1 MEFIADEELCV
12 VLKPVKGHPDRVH
25 IVIGNEYLTADTVS
39 NNVYWYD
46 QKIFDDT
53 RCDQWILENDRK
65 YAYIRLAAARPN
77 MTQYLGA
84 PNKSRRGYLYTQK
97 NRWTRWNLEPVTI
110 KNTFKFSYAGD
121 TFDPKE
127 ITVVV
132 ARYEESVQWVEAY
145 SDISV
150 VYNKGPSQITVP
162 NLPCASSV
170 RMVNIGREG
179 HTYLFHIIA
188 KYESLA
194 KHIVFTQAD
203 PFPHNPSILC
213 AIDAIERTDPIQPL
227 GYIYSHTIPSKELVD
242 LAGKTT
248 EYGLQYL
255 VADINKNLQIVGP
268 VPFNDEGI
276 NQFILNHIYIYPNQ
290 AEMSMVDAF
299 LERADFKLPNTNTI
313 PFSFSG
319 LFKVTSDIIQK
330 HSIETYVKLIDEL
343 VRIHPQG
350 GLNGYILERLWLYIF
365 GWSY

>member
-12 VLKPVKGHPDRVH
+12 VLKHVKGHPDRVH
-25 IVIGNEYLTADTVS
+25 ITIGHEYLTADTVS

-65 YAYIRLAAARPN
+65 YIYIRLAASRPN

-97 NRWTRWNLEPVTI
+97 NRWTRWNLDPVAI

-127 ITVVV
+127 LTVVV

-145 SDISV
+145 SDISM
-150 VYNKGPSQITVP
+150 VYNKGVSHVTVP
-162 NLPCASSV
+162 SV
-170 RMVNIGREG
+170 PSIRMVNIGREG
-179 HTYLFHIIA
+179 HTYLYHIIHN
-188 KYESLA
+188 YNSLA
-194 KHIVFTQAD
+194 KNIVFTQAD
-203 PFPHNPSILC
+203 PFPHNHSILC
-213 AIDAIERTDPIQPL
+213 CIDAIEKTEPIQPL
-227 GYIYSHTIPSKELVD
+227 GYIYSDKIPSKELVE
-242 LAGKTT
+242 LAGQKTK
-248 EYGLQYL
+248 YGLQYL
-255 VADINKNLQIVGP
+255 VADINRNLQIVGP

-276 NQFILNHIYIYPNQ
+276 NQFILDHTYIYPNQ
-290 AEMSMVDAF
+290 AEMTLIDAF
-299 LERADFKLPNTNTI
+299 LERAEFKLPDSNSKTI

-319 LFKVTSDIIQK
+319 LFKVTSEIIEK
-330 HSIETYVKLIDEL
+330 HPVEAYVRLIEEL

>member
-12 VLKPVKGHPDRVH
+12 VLKRVKGHPDRVH
-25 IVIGNEYLTADTVS
+25 ITIGHEYLTADTVS

-46 QKIFDDT
+46 QKIFDST

-65 YAYIRLAAARPN
+65 YIYIRLAVNRPN

-84 PNKSRRGYLYTQK
+84 PNKSRKAHLYTQK
-97 NRWTRWNLEPVTI
+97 NRWTRWSLEPLTI
-110 KNTFKFSYAGD
+110 GKTFKFSYAGE

-127 ITVVV
+127 LTIVV

-145 SDISV
+145 SDISM

-162 NLPCASSV
+162 NLPNV

-179 HTYLFHIIA
+179 HTYLYHIIHN
-188 KYESLA
+188 YNSLA
-194 KHIVFTQAD
+194 KNVVFTQAD
-203 PFPHNPSILC
+203 PFPHNHSILC
-213 AIDAIERTDPIQPL
+213 AIDAIEKTEPIQPL
-227 GYIYSHTIPSKELVD
+227 GYIYSDKIPSKELVE
-242 LAGKTT
+242 LAGQKTK
-248 EYGLQYL
+248 YGLQYL
-255 VADINKNLQIVGP
+255 VSDINRNLQIVGP
-268 VPFNDEGI
+268 VTFNDEGI
-276 NQFILNHIYIYPNQ
+276 NQFILDHTYIYPNQ
-290 AEMSMVDAF
+290 AEMSLIDAF
-299 LERADFKLPNTNTI
+299 LERAEFKLPDTNTI

-319 LFKVTSDIIQK
+319 LFKVTSDIIGK
-330 HSIETYVKLIDEL
+330 HPVETYVRLIEEL